1 MTTQH
6 RRGLLPD
13 AHTQVSL
20 NFAIGDISR
29 RIAYTQARN
38 GVDPAIAA
46 RHATDQ
52 AGALVAWVLFIAPV
66 MGIFTLGALQSPVG
80 LLLVAPLDLIGIVI
94 LIRIHTA
101 IIRPADQRLI
111 YAIPTWVL
119 VVAGGAYVSGLF
131 FLMFSKL
138 MRS

>member
-13 AHTQVSL
+13 AGTQASL

-38 GVDPAIAA
+38 GIDPTIAA
-46 RHATDQ
+46 RHATDC
-52 AGALVAWVLFIAPV
+52 AGQLVAWVLFIAPM
-66 MGIFTLGALQSPVG
+66 MGIFTLGALGSPLG
-80 LLLVAPLDLIGIVI
+80 MLLVGPLNIIGIII

-101 IIRPADQRLI
+101 IFRPADQRLI

-119 VVAGGAYVSGLF
+119 VVAGGLYVTGLF
-131 FLMFSKL
+131 LLMVISL

>member
-6 RRGLLPD
+6 RRGILPD
-13 AHTQVSL
+13 AHTQASV

-52 AGALVAWVLFIAPV
+52 AGALVAWVLFIAPI
-66 MGIFTLGALQSPVG
+66 MGIFTLGALGSPIG
-80 LLLVAPLDLIGIVI
+80 MLLVGPLNIIGIII

-111 YAIPTWVL
+111 YAIPTWGL
-119 VVAGGAYVSGLF
+119 VVAGGLYVSGLF
-131 FLMFSKL
+131 FLMFIKL
-138 MRS
+138 MWS

>member
-1 MTTQH
+1 MKTQH

-13 AHTQVSL
+13 AHTQASV

-52 AGALVAWVLFIAPV
+52 AGALVAWVLFIAPI
-66 MGIFTLGALQSPVG
+66 MGIFTLGALGSPIG
-80 LLLVAPLDLIGIVI
+80 MLLVGPLNIIGIVI

-119 VVAGGAYVSGLF
+119 VVAGGTYVSGLF
-131 FLMFSKL
+131 LLMFISL